1 MRKSIT
7 AIAALLLLSACS
19 TPAPAEESAPVE
31 SAIVEGGEP
40 MHGPVEELPEAGF
53 SRPAEFGEAV
63 SFPSGLEVTV
73 TSNGSRPVTEADG
86 YEFAPGDVFVNFT
99 VEVVNDTP
107 ERLDAGA
114 ISPSTAYGEGFQE
127 NASLIENSDL
137 VAFAGETVS
146 GDFER
151 MMPGDAAD
159 KVRVTISDPSYMAPD
174 AIFEGSMK

>member
-7 AIAALLLLSACS
+7 ALAALLLLSACS
-19 TPAPAEESAPVE
+19 TQPAQSEPASEPSAASQPTQEV
-31 SAIVEGGEP
+31 AAEP
-40 MHGPVEELPEAGF
+40 MPGF
-53 SRPAEFGEAV
+53 DRPAEFGEAV
-63 SFPSGLEVTV
+63 TFPNGLEVTV
-73 TSNGSRPVTEADG
+73 TSNGSRPVTEEDG

-151 MMPGDAAD
+151 MMPGDEAD
-159 KVRVTISDPSYMAPD
+159 TVRVSIADPSYMGPE